1 MTGNNYK
8 APISTARETT
18 KIGWMKEALQ
28 DGRTFLKQQRAYV
41 DISQSID
48 LIAGL
53 SDKPV
58 PDTLSNLSVNFTKRQ
73 AREMVATLSN
83 LKPLWGYTTKN
94 ESFDLQSYILNHIV
108 FHWWHATFA
117 DRDIRQ
123 ALQWALCGQGYIS
136 PIWKPD
142 FWPDGS
148 GDIQL
153 YAYGPMSVIP
163 VQLPA
168 DGDLQEAYAIIIHIE
183 VPLAQAHRMFP
194 QYQDWIKADRSQS
207 SLFSRRLR
215 SAAPRFL
222 SPVTNMLNKDR
233 EKEDTV
239 TSGPVC
245 DIYNIYI
252 MDQSINQT
260 LQPVQMGK
268 PGTSWHYEV
277 PYLGQSLE
285 DGRKA
290 GPDDC
295 KLYPLRRLMV
305 CSNSHVL
312 EDTTSPWWHG
322 KVPIVKLAVDD
333 WPWEFLGY
341 SVIRDVRSIQDS
353 INRALRGADDWIQ
366 KMVRPDV
373 EYDETRVSE
382 AYMNRFDPRMPGNKV
397 PKRYGQEAIRF
408 IPGPDIN
415 LPGVGAHVQMLREML
430 DHMLAIRDMS
440 NLAKAA
446 QIPSAESMDRILEMA
461 GPVVTDISRGLERSL
476 RDVGEMVKAL
486 IFQFKSVVQRVKILG
501 TNGFLPEDFIP
512 LSKQEAIISQLTNSG
527 ALQLGEQASFLTFNP
542 NQLVP
547 TKLAQPA
554 RSLMRLLPTNLRQM
568 INAKDGCV
576 FHITPGS
583 LHQITQMQEKLMYV
597 QLWRD
602 QRFPIDPQTIAERVG
617 VDNFGNLPGDPVTIL
632 ERWQSWN
639 KVQIQ
644 QQLEA
649 QVAMAQAQMAVQA
662 QAMQMQAEA
671 QASGIASGAMA
682 AQGGG
687 ATTTGAGGG
696 PQGNLAVLTGGKGKE
711 GRPPSGEQPPHIVQK
726 DGGTRSTIAES

>member
-1 MTGNNYK
+1 MPSDDYRLPP
-8 APISTARETT
+8 ASARESA
-18 KIGWMKEALQ
+18 KVGAFKERLQ
-28 DGRTFLKQQRAYV
+28 DGRTFLKQQRGYM
-41 DISQSID
+41 DISRSID
-48 LIAGL
+48 VIAGIA
-53 SDKPV
+53 DKPV
-58 PDTLSNLSVNFTKRQ
+58 PDSLSNLSVNFIKRQ

-94 ESFDLQSYILNHIV
+94 ETYDIQSYILNHIV
-108 FHWWHATFA
+108 FHWWHSTFA

-123 ALQWALCGQGYIS
+123 ALQWALCGQGYLS

-142 FWPDGS
+142 FWPDGT

-153 YAYGPMSVIP
+153 YSYGPMSVIP

-168 DGDLQEAYAIIIHIE
+168 DGDLQEAYAVIIHLE
-183 VPLAQAHRMFP
+183 VPLAQAHRMYP
-194 QYQDWIKADRSQS
+194 QYADWIKADRSQS
-207 SLFSRRLR
+207 SLFSRRMR
-215 SAAPRFL
+215 SASARFL

-239 TSGPVC
+239 ASGPVC
-245 DIYNIYI
+245 DIYNCYVL
-252 MDQSINQT
+252 DQSINST
-260 LQPVQMGK
+260 LQTIQMGK

-277 PYLGQSLE
+277 PYLGQLME

-290 GPDDC
+290 TPDNC
-295 KLYPLRRLMV
+295 KLYPLRRLMTFTNNH
-305 CSNSHVL
+305 CL
-312 EDTTSPWWHG
+312 QDDTSPWWHG
-322 KVPIVKLAVDD
+322 KVPIVKLAIDD

-341 SVIRDVRSIQDS
+341 SVIRDVQSISDS

-382 AYMNRFDPRMPGNKV
+382 AYMNRYDPRMPGNKV
-397 PKRYGQEAIRF
+397 PKRYGQEAIRY

-415 LPGVGAHVQMLREML
+415 LPGVGGHVQMLREML
-430 DHMLAIRDMS
+430 DHMLAIRDMQ

-446 QIPSAESMDRILEMA
+446 QIPASETIDKILEMA
-461 GPVVTDISRGLERSL
+461 GPLVTDISRGLERCL

-486 IFQFKSVVQRVKILG
+486 IFQFYSVQKRVKILG

-512 LSKQEAIISQLTNSG
+512 LKRQEVIIEAMTASNQLE
-527 ALQLGEQASFLTFNP
+527 LGEKASFFTFNP
-542 NQLVP
+542 DQLVP

-554 RSLMRLLPTNLRQM
+554 RSLTRLLPTNLRAALA
-568 INAKDGCV
+568 AKDGCV

-602 QRFPIDPQTIAERVG
+602 QRFPIDPQTIAERTG
-617 VDNFGNLPGDPVTIL
+617 VDNFGTLPGDPVTVL

-639 KVQIQ
+639 KLQLANQMAAQQMMAQ
-644 QQLEA
+644 QQMEMQA
-649 QVAMAQAQMAVQA
+649 QAAQAQAAAQA
-662 QAMQMQAEA
+662 QGQ
-671 QASGIASGAMA
+671 
-682 AQGGG
+682 AQGIVQGV
-687 ATTTGAGGG
+687 TGGG
-696 PQGNLAVLTGGKGKE
+696 PPQGNLSVLAGGKGKE
-711 GRPPSGEQPPHIVQK
+711 GRPPSGEKAPHLELK